1 MATKDLAGFT
11 PASHVL
17 FQELEGE
24 MVLLN
29 LETEHYYGLDDV
41 GTRFWQLLTEHG
53 DMERVLTQM
62 IAEFDVDEATIRAD
76 VTRLVSELSTAGLLV
91 SQK

>member
-1 MATKDLAGFT
+1 MTTNDLAGLR
-11 PASHVL
+11 PASNVL

-29 LETEHYYGLDDV
+29 LETERYYGLDDV

-53 DMERVLTQM
+53 DIEHVLTQM

-76 VTRLVSELSTAGLLV
+76 VEKLVSELSTAGLLV
-91 SQK
+91 SQA